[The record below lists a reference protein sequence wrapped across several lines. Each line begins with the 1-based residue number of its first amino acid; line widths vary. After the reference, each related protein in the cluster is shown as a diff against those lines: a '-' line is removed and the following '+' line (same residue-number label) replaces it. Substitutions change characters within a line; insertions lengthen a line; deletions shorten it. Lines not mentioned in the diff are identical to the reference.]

1 MLPKREKVIIGR
13 LTKMTDNQARASSY
27 LSSIRNIE
35 KRLNNKRLELEALR
49 YKASGA
55 GAIRYDKDRV
65 QTTPEDFIVKA
76 MNDIIRIEKQIEKE
90 EREAEKKKGKAYS
103 IVRKMDQAEQ
113 RIIIEWYYFNG
124 LSMIDAATRMNIAE
138 RTAYY
143 LRDDALEDFGKLM

>member
-1 MLPKREKVIIGR
+1 
-13 LTKMTDNQARASSY
+13 MTDNQARASSY

-143 LRDDALEDFGKLM
+143 LRDDALEGFGKLM

>member
-1 MLPKREKVIIGR
+1 
-13 LTKMTDNQARASSY
+13 MTDNQARASSY

-35 KRLNNKRLELEALR
+35 KRLNNKRLELDALR

-65 QTTPEDFIVKA
+65 QTTPEDFIAKA
-76 MNDIIRIEKQIEKE
+76 MDDIIRIDKQIDKE
-90 EREAEKKKGKAYS
+90 EKEAEKKKGRAYS
-103 IVRKMDQAEQ
+103 IVRKMDQEEQ

-124 LSMIDAATRMNIAE
+124 LSMIDAATRMKIAE

-143 LRDDALEDFGKLM
+143 LRDDALESFGKLM

>member
-1 MLPKREKVIIGR
+1 
-13 LTKMTDNQARASSY
+13 MTDNQARASSY

-35 KRLNNKRLELEALR
+35 KRLNNKRLELDALR

-65 QTTPEDFIVKA
+65 QTTPEDFIVEA

-90 EREAEKKKGKAYS
+90 EREAEKKKDKAYS

-143 LRDDALEDFGKLM
+143 LRDDALEGFGKKMKSEE

>member
-1 MLPKREKVIIGR
+1 
-13 LTKMTDNQARASSY
+13 MTENQARASSY

-65 QTTPEDFIVKA
+65 QSTPEDFLVKA
-76 MNDIIRIEKQIEKE
+76 MGDIIQIEKQIEKE
-90 EREAEKKKGKAYS
+90 EREVEKKKGRAYS
-103 IVRKMDQAEQ
+103 IVRKMDKAEH

-143 LRDDALEDFGKLM
+143 LRDDALEGFGKLM

>member
-1 MLPKREKVIIGR
+1 
-13 LTKMTDNQARASSY
+13 MTDNQARASSY

-35 KRLNNKRLELEALR
+35 KRLNNKRLELDALR

-90 EREAEKKKGKAYS
+90 EREAEKKKGRAYS
-103 IVRKMDQAEQ
+103 IVRKMEQAEH

-143 LRDDALEDFGKLM
+143 LRDDALEGFGKLM